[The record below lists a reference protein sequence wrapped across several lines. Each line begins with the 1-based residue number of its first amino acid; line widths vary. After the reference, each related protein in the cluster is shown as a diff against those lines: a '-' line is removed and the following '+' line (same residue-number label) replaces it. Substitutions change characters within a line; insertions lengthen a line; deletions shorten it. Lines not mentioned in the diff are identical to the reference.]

1 VVKFDKTVLPITN
14 IKLRRQDIRLA
25 LKRKS
30 GTGFCLDA
38 TCRFVVTNYH
48 VASFVIPKKIK
59 GEKVLRRYLATGPD
73 DEGAT
78 LNYEPRVKSTK
89 FTLGRDLAVFELRY
103 PLHQYHGV
111 GFNLAE
117 LKIGQEV
124 DIYVL
129 PE

>member
-1 VVKFDKTVLPITN
+1 
-14 IKLRRQDIRLA
+14 
-25 LKRKS
+25 
-30 GTGFCLDA
+30 
-38 TCRFVVTNYH
+38 VVTNYH